1 MAHTSLQTLRWM
13 QAKNRGLNQ
22 KIAKDLRKLATM
34 LEKKGTGE
42 FIREEI
48 HQLIFVRKALATRL
62 EVNAMAASTK
72 LMLEKGIRR
81 MKVKVEI

>member
-1 MAHTSLQTLRWM
+1 
-13 QAKNRGLNQ
+13 
-22 KIAKDLRKLATM
+22 M

-42 FIREEI
+42 FTREEI